1 MNMFLFNYY
10 RKIGGGQVMRD
21 FNHLNLSLWQNAFFD
36 EVDERVR
43 EAARK
48 HCPDYKRLVKEAEEF
63 LDAYPFIAILDG
75 HDSITEGRTFSREE
89 LEALSDFL
97 YAEDNQEYVERMEL
111 YLLGVR
117 DAIALF
123 SFLKI

>member
-1 MNMFLFNYY
+1 M
-10 RKIGGGQVMRD
+10 
-21 FNHLNLSLWQNAFFD
+21 
-36 EVDERVR
+36 
-43 EAARK
+43 
-48 HCPDYKRLVKEAEEF
+48 
-63 LDAYPFIAILDG
+63 DG

-89 LEALSDFL
+89 LEALSDYL

-117 DAIALF
+117 DAIALL

>member
-1 MNMFLFNYY
+1 M
-10 RKIGGGQVMRD
+10 
-21 FNHLNLSLWQNAFFD
+21 
-36 EVDERVR
+36 
-43 EAARK
+43 
-48 HCPDYKRLVKEAEEF
+48 KEAEEF
-63 LDAYPFIAILDG
+63 LDTYPFIAILDG

-89 LEALSDFL
+89 LEALSDYL

-117 DAIALF
+117 DAIALL